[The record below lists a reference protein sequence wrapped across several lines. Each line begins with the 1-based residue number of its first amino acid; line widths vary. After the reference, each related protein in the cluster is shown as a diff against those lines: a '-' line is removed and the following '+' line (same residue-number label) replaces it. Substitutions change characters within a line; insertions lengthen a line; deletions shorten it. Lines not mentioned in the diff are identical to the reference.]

1 MAGGMFS
8 AEIFAAIL
16 TGLAVFLAILAM
28 LAPADHDRKYVARL
42 KAVSRERGKL
52 REERSKSLSARSD
65 GQLRRKRP
73 GLFAR
78 MIQRRTRNS
87 RQKDEELAVELR
99 IAGFRNQGA
108 EAVFLFFRIVTPII
122 CALLCLLA
130 LALFNQRNMTGSSIL
145 AFMIAAAA
153 LGYSLP
159 RLIVGKL
166 IERRQRRIMR
176 AFPDALDLLLI
187 CVQSGLSVE
196 ASLGRVTEDIAAQSV
211 ELAEELVLT
220 MAELSYLPI
229 RWRAYANLGDR
240 IGHPSVKLI
249 TAALVQ
255 AEKHGTSIS
264 QALAS
269 AANDG
274 REARMAE
281 AEFRA
286 AALPPKLAI
295 PLVAFFLPVLLT
307 MILAPAVIEAGR
319 ALKKQS
325 DQIIERTSEL
335 PGPHRPD
342 APSNP
347 VSRMRLEPQRP

>member
-1 MAGGMFS
+1 MAGSMFS
-8 AEIFAAIL
+8 AEIFAATL
-16 TGLAVFLAILAM
+16 TGLAVFLAIFAM
-28 LAPADHDRKYVARL
+28 LTPADHDRKYAARL

-52 REERSKSLSARSD
+52 REERLKNLAARPQS
-65 GQLRRKRP
+65 QLRRKQP
-73 GLFAR
+73 GFFAR
-78 MIQRRTRNS
+78 MIQRKTRDS
-87 RQKDEELAVELR
+87 RQKDEELAAELR
-99 IAGFRNQGA
+99 MAGFRSQSA
-108 EAVFLFFRIVTPII
+108 EAVFLFFRMVTPIV
-122 CALLCLLA
+122 CALLCLIT
-130 LALFNQRNMTGSSIL
+130 LALFKPHNMTGLSAL
-145 AFMIAAAA
+145 AFMIASAA

-159 RLIVGKL
+159 RLIVGRL

-211 ELAEELVLT
+211 ELAEELGLT

-269 AANDG
+269 AASAG
-274 REARMAE
+274 REARIAE

-286 AALPPKLAI
+286 AALPPKLAV
-295 PLVAFFLPVLLT
+295 PLVAFFLPVLL
-307 MILAPAVIEAGR
+307 MIILAPAAIEAGR

-325 DQIIERTSEL
+325 NQIIEQNSK
-335 PGPHRPD
+335 
-342 APSNP
+342 
-347 VSRMRLEPQRP
+347 